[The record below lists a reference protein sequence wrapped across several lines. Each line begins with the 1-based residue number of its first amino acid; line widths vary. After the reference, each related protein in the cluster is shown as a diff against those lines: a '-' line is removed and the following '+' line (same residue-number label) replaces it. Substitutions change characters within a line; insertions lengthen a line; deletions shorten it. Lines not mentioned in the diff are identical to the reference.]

1 MALLL
6 TFIMF
11 CINLTIL
18 YFGDTFVPDSSIPL
32 VDNLNGDTNV
42 MVEADINGSYVL
54 QAATLGTQPT
64 EFENIQTA
72 LYISVFGFQ
81 TKLEAMLLPYELD
94 YIGRLIGY
102 ILDAMIVVALI
113 YLAAAAIGTPLG
125 GSVP

>member
-1 MALLL
+1 LK
-6 TFIMF
+6 
-11 CINLTIL
+11 
-18 YFGDTFVPDSSIPL
+18 
-32 VDNLNGDTNV
+32 
-42 MVEADINGSYVL
+42 ADINGSYVL